1 MSLVLRDSALASLP
15 DELRA
20 LLRRYAKQL
29 GVIFAEDLAALV
41 LYGSAAGPDYLPDRS
56 NVNVLVVLARHQ
68 PEALRRYA
76 GQHHVWKK
84 EQVAP
89 LFLSREEIQSTRARF
104 PLEYQDMAD
113 THLVLAGD
121 DPFTEPAVDS
131 VVLTDACRREFRG
144 QVVRLRQ
151 RFVEGGGTVEA
162 VLLLLPLS
170 LTALLPALRGWVRAQ
185 GRPVR
190 RGADAVIHDVQS
202 LAGLDLAA
210 LIDVLQLKRGQ
221 IGPGPAE
228 APRLFVRY
236 LAALEALAGAADKDV
251 KRDA

>member
-15 DELRA
+15 NELRS
-20 LLRRYAKQL
+20 LLRRYVKQI
-29 GVIFAEDLAALV
+29 GTIFAEDLAAIV

-56 NVNVLVVLARHQ
+56 NVNVLVVLNRHTH
-68 PEALRRYA
+68 ETLRRYA
-76 GQHHVWKK
+76 DQHRAWKK
-84 EQVAP
+84 EQVAA
-89 LFLSREEIQSTRARF
+89 LFLAGDELRATRARF

-131 VVLTDACRREFRG
+131 AVLADACRREFRG
-144 QVVRLRQ
+144 HVVRLRQ

-170 LTALLPALRGWVRAQ
+170 LTALLPVLRGWVRAQ

-190 RGADAVIHDVQS
+190 RGADAVIQDVQS

-210 LIDVLQLKRGQ
+210 FLEVLQLKRGQ
-221 IGPGPAE
+221 IGPGSAE
-228 APRLFVRY
+228 APRLYERY
-236 LAALEALAGAADKDV
+236 AAALEALVATSEK
-251 KRDA
+251 

>member
-20 LLRRYAKQL
+20 LLRRYVKQI
-29 GVIFAEDLAALV
+29 GVIFADDLAAIL

-56 NVNVLVVLARHQ
+56 NVNVLVVLTRHR

-76 GQHHVWKK
+76 GQHHAWKK

-89 LFLSREEIQSTRARF
+89 LFLSREEIQSTRGRF
-104 PLEYQDMAD
+104 PLDYQDMAD

-121 DPFTEPAVDS
+121 DPLTEPAVEAS
-131 VVLTDACRREFRG
+131 VLAEACRREVCG
-144 QVVRLRQ
+144 QLVRLRQ

-170 LTALLPALRGWVRAQ
+170 LTALLPALRAWVRAQ
-185 GRPVR
+185 GKPVR

-202 LAGLDLAA
+202 LTGLDLAA
-210 LIDVLQLKRGQ
+210 FLDVLHLKRGQ

-228 APRLFVRY
+228 APRLYERY
-236 LAALEALAGAADKDV
+236 AAALEALVAMSE
-251 KRDA
+251 R